1 MLAQGQRSRGKKDG
15 DKRPSALEHP
25 LQGLM
30 PAAEQAA
37 RELPGGASADEIAAH
52 AVKVN
57 VISTMDRLLE
67 FSEPL
72 RERVRRREVQVHGA
86 ICDLA
91 NGRVDLLGQS
101 PNLGRLADST
111 APRPLV
117 PTRFGQAPEVE
128 QREPEVEQREPEA
141 EEETKEPE
149 APQVQPAE
157 APEGPLPTD
166 RPASSGSRGN
176 KGGVGTRFR
185 RWFQHLG

>member
-86 ICDLA
+86 IYDIS
-91 NGRVDLLGQS
+91 NGQVDFLGQS
-101 PNLGRLADST
+101 PNLGRSADSR
-111 APRPLV
+111 APPPPLSA
-117 PTRFGQAPEVE
+117 RF
-128 QREPEVEQREPEA
+128 
-141 EEETKEPE
+141 
-149 APQVQPAE
+149 
-157 APEGPLPTD
+157 
-166 RPASSGSRGN
+166 SGA
-176 KGGVGTRFR
+176 
-185 RWFQHLG
+185 